1 MLVADE
7 DRHKTAFT
15 SLIGLYQFSVMPF
28 GRNGPPAAFQRLMNE
43 VVQDMEKFAH
53 AYLDDLVVFSDS
65 WTEHIGDLEPMLEKL
80 QGFGLTAKMA
90 ISVNGQWLS
99 VRIYLGHVV
108 VGGYVKTEIN
118 KLEVMKNFPVPKTKK
133 EVRSFLGLTGY
144 YRCFIKEY
152 ASIAVPLTNLTRK
165 KCPEIVVVW
174 TAKRD

>member
-7 DRHKTAFT
+7 DRHKTTFT
-15 SLIGLYQFSVMPF
+15 SPVGLYQFSVMPF
-28 GRNGPPAAFQRLMNE
+28 GLNGPPAAFQRFMNE
-43 VVQDMEKFAH
+43 VVRDMEKFAH

-65 WTEHIGDLEPMLEKL
+65 WTEHLGDLEPILKKL

-108 VGGYVKTEIN
+108 GGGYVKPEIN
-118 KLEVMKNFPVPKTKK
+118 KLEVMENFPVPKTEK

-144 YRCFIKEY
+144 YRRFIKEY
-152 ASIAVPLTNLTRK
+152 ASMAVPLTNLTRK
-165 KCPEIVVVW
+165 ESPEIVVW